1 MQIELLFRIAGVG
14 VLTWAIGSVLHQGGR
29 DELATLAAIA
39 GLSISMLMVLDVVS
53 GLLDSVKTIFQLY

>member
-29 DELATLAAIA
+29 DELATLAGIA
-39 GLSISMLMVLDVVS
+39 GLSICLLMVLDVVS

>member
-39 GLSISMLMVLDVVS
+39 GLSICMLMVLDVVS